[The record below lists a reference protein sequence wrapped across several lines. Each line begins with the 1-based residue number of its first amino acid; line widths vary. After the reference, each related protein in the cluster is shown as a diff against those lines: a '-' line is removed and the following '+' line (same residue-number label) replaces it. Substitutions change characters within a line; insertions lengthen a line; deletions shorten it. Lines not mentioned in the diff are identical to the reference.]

1 MMLAVWGFLETI
13 GGVYEGLRS
22 PQEQPQVTFIVSNP
36 KGSLRTRATRGN
48 AQALV
53 CQELSSNYTPLRLL
67 HSHLHNHDRRARTG

>member
-36 KGSLRTRATRGN
+36 KGSSVRGQRGATRK
-48 AQALV
+48 
-53 CQELSSNYTPLRLL
+53 
-67 HSHLHNHDRRARTG
+67 H